1 MFIYLRRINLKKMFF
16 DGLGQDMFFLLFEL
30 PPGAYKAAEKRIYS
44 LAFYIG
50 FREIERN
57 KLLRPSPDNFVWNL
71 IKSLLK

>member
-1 MFIYLRRINLKKMFF
+1 MFF

-57 KLLRPSPDNFVWNL
+57 KLLRPSPDNFV
-71 IKSLLK
+71 